1 MAAFSGAGDVLFLD
15 LGGGDMSV
23 HFIIHYTVYLH
34 LMYFCVIFH
43 YKKHSKDNLGE
54 KTHEN
59 DNKFAMV

>member
-43 YKKHSKDNLGE
+43 YKKHSKR
-54 KTHEN
+54 
-59 DNKFAMV
+59 